1 MAEHEGQRP
10 HARYQQEGMKGILPD
25 KGQGP
30 SASKVLAV
38 ATLLPVGGT
47 LLGLSGVT
55 LAGTVLGLAV
65 ATPLFLLFSPVLV
78 PAAITIGLAVLGFL
92 TSGAF
97 GLTALSALSWILNYL
112 RHARMPE
119 HMEHAKRR
127 MSEATGQVGQRAR
140 EAGQAMQSK
149 VQEGGGV
156 RRE

>member
-10 HARYQQEGMKGILPD
+10 HARYPQEGMKGILPD

-38 ATLLPVGGT
+38 ATLLPVGGS

-97 GLTALSALSWILNYL
+97 GLTAVSALSWILNYL
-112 RHARMPE
+112 RCARVPE

-127 MSEATGQVGQRAR
+127 MADAAGQFGQRAR
-140 EAGQAMQSK
+140 EAGQTVQSK
-149 VQEGGGV
+149 AQEGGGV